1 MSGSALLLA
10 ASRVWKFLADLA
22 TGPLPNL
29 LIGLG
34 VACLV
39 VALARRI
46 KWKGHPVPEF
56 EGRAA
61 IASLGASLLLLGV
74 GLHVYDSMVKPP
86 NRDATATATLPSP
99 PATSMVWP
107 PCTDELE
114 KSPEEIWA
122 KYEHN
127 CVRWTLPLKG
137 IEPRSKD
144 GQTVQVNL
152 AAGRLGLLTVA
163 ARVSL
168 S

>member
-46 KWKGHPVPEF
+46 KWRGHLVLEF
-56 EGRAA
+56 EGRGA
-61 IASLGASLLLLGV
+61 IAGLGASLLLVGV

-86 NRDATATATLPSP
+86 NRDATATLPSS
-99 PATSMVWP
+99 PATSIVWP
-107 PCTDELE
+107 PCADELG

-122 KYEHN
+122 EAKDRPEFEKSAVWAKY
-127 CVRWTLPLKG
+127 
-137 IEPRSKD
+137 
-144 GQTVQVNL
+144 
-152 AAGRLGLLTVA
+152 
-163 ARVSL
+163 
-168 S
+168 